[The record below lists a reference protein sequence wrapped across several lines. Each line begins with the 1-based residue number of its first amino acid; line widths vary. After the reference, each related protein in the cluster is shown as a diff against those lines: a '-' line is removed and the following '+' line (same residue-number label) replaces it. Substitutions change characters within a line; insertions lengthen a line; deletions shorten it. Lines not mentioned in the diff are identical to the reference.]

1 MIEEALLPNFGTKA
15 HIVAAIVLLA
25 LFIQLLIV
33 TATILRGSIYFLI
46 TTIKVFVIWP
56 VWTVVQALRVS
67 MGIIKFI
74 LLVLLWAVCPVA
86 RGVAALFMLLRFLG
100 SRNGQSET
108 GGDGKVTGTTRQK
121 ANSIPVRGIGMVDRQ
136 RQGWQF
142 HVLLPGMIDRD
153 GQNIAFIVGGMDSA
167 EAWASHYTRK
177 GWADGENH
185 LAQRSTTAQGHDTRE
200 RSGHRS

>member
-1 MIEEALLPNFGTKA
+1 MLPNFDTKA
-15 HIVAAIVLLA
+15 RIVAAIILLA

-33 TATILRGSIYFLI
+33 TATILRGLIYFLI

-56 VWTVVQALRVS
+56 VWTVVQVLRVS

-74 LLVLLWAVCPVA
+74 LLVLLWAVCSIA
-86 RGVAALFMLLRFLG
+86 RGVVALFMLLGFLG

-108 GGDGKVTGTTRQK
+108 GGDGKVTRTTRQK
-121 ANSIPVRGIGMVDRQ
+121 ANSIPVQGIGMADRR

-153 GQNIAFIVGGMDSA
+153 GQNIAFIVGGMDGA
-167 EAWASHYTRK
+167 EAWASHCTRK

-185 LAQRSTTAQGHDTRE
+185 LAQRSTTAQGQNTRE